1 MKKGI
6 IKASAL
12 AFLMSLAFSSCELLD
27 DCKICALVTLTD
39 GVETDRGP
47 EVEYCGDELAE
58 KENFSQTI
66 GNTYTYYDCN

>member
-27 DCKICALVTLTD
+27 CKTCELVTLTD
-39 GVETDRGP
+39 GVETSRGP
-47 EVEYCGDELAE
+47 GIEYCGDELAE